1 MRNRI
6 TRKITVIAI
15 VFGFT
20 LLGGWNASFYL
31 RAQTITVR
39 LLNAKT
45 GKPMKGKKVTFE
57 WDGKLD
63 HTVIT
68 IDKSGLGTVE
78 VPPGVREFTL
88 LAGPKVGKDPYR
100 IPYLNCNVNPW
111 ATIGVS
117 LVLDKG
123 YVPRNDCS
131 RKSTAVHPG
140 EVAFWAP
147 SSSIAARTR
156 G

>member
-68 IDKSGLGTVE
+68 IDNSHSWRVQKLVKIRTGSL
-78 VPPGVREFTL
+78 TL
-88 LAGPKVGKDPYR
+88 
-100 IPYLNCNVNPW
+100 I
-111 ATIGVS
+111 AT
-117 LVLDKG
+117 
-123 YVPRNDCS
+123 
-131 RKSTAVHPG
+131 
-140 EVAFWAP
+140 
-147 SSSIAARTR
+147 
-156 G
+156 